1 MTKPRYPDIH
11 VQLTGQDTF
20 AVLGAVIK
28 AMKEHGVPTAE
39 RKAFYE
45 QATRGDYDHL
55 LRVCM
60 HWVDVRDEQS

>member
-28 AMKEHGVPTAE
+28 AMKEGGVPTAE

-60 HWVDVRDEQS
+60 QWVTCDEQS

>member
-1 MTKPRYPDIH
+1 MTKPRYPDID
-11 VQLTGQDTF
+11 VQLTGQDAF

-28 AMKEHGVPTAE
+28 AMKEHGVPTAQ

-60 HWVDVRDEQS
+60 YWVTCDEPT

>member
-1 MTKPRYPDIH
+1 MKPRYPDIH
-11 VQLTGQDTF
+11 VQLTGLNAF

-28 AMKEHGVPTAE
+28 AMKEHGVPTAQ

-60 HWVDVRDEQS
+60 HWVTCDERP